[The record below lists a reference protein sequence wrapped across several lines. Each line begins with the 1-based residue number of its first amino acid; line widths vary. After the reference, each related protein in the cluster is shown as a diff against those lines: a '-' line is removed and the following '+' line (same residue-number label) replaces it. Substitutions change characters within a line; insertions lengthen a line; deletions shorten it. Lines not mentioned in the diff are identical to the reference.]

1 MSRKS
6 HGQVRRGQVITTYGP
21 GALIDLP
28 RHSAIVGGLET
39 WPKTSDL
46 EEIPELR
53 LTRKLQIMTGV
64 TAPRLFAPPPDE
76 NDPRETAKGIG
87 VWRFPE
93 WFIVQEASG
102 SEERERSRRLV
113 HRKEL
118 DDKGRFDGR
127 PVVATRFVRACPK
140 GHVDDLDWRR
150 FVHGAEDPCRQ
161 RLWLDERG
169 TGGDLADLVV
179 RCECGKSPRSLYE
192 ATQLEMNPL
201 GTCRGARPW
210 LGRNAEEDCKL
221 PSRLLIRTASNAYF
235 PQVVSVLSLPDR
247 GSAVETAV
255 RKLWDDLQIVDD
267 ASDLAFLKKKPK
279 IAERLAPFSDDEVLA
294 AIREAKG
301 GKAEEKPVKQVE
313 LEALLAAPEG
323 FGDDVPIDPNFHAR
337 RLPDRAWRHSKRS
350 DGIESVIQVHRLRE
364 VLALVGFTRFEAVT
378 PDINGEYETDVE
390 RAQIALEPTWFPAVE
405 NRGEGLFVQLQ
416 RASSEEL
423 ACATGRE
430 ATPRCARAT
439 DTSTGRRT
447 GRASAH
453 FPVGRTCC
461 CTRSRISSSNRSP
474 CAAAIP
480 LVLFESGYTQIPQ
493 AQQFGILLYTGSPD
507 AEGTLGGLVQQ
518 ARHIE
523 DHLAHALRMSALCSN
538 DPVCAYHVPGES
550 LESRWLH
557 GAACHGCALVAETSC
572 EMRNDYLD
580 RALVVP
586 VLGVPRR
593 CILRSRCMSDVLLDL
608 PSHLRERL
616 VSALESGLL
625 GPSPTLASL
634 RSVLGSR
641 EGCGRHRRVAGR
653 TRAAWDL
660 GAGRCR
666 LASDCCTG
674 CSRELGNPTL
684 CGLGPKFQACTLGI
698 PDVSTKSCSALQS
711 ARSGRAHT
719 PFSTVPR
726 RSRFWLDAWSTTPA
740 LRVTLLLNIQRK
752 RGDTTA
758 SEQLV
763 RRFADHFWK
772 TDWPGSSRPSVFY
785 DPRALDAGRSR
796 WRSPCEGR
804 CRRR

>member
-28 RHSAIVGGLET
+28 KHSAIVGGLET

-46 EEIPELR
+46 EEILELR
-53 LTRKLQIMTGV
+53 LTRKLQTMTRV
-64 TAPRLFAPPPDE
+64 IAPRLYAPPPDE
-76 NDPRETAKGIG
+76 NDPRESAKGIG

-102 SEERERSRRLV
+102 SVERERSRRLV

-118 DDKGRFDGR
+118 DEKGRFDGR

-150 FVHGAEDPCRQ
+150 FVHGAQDPCRQ

-179 RCECGKSPRSLYE
+179 RCECGKSPRSLSE
-192 ATQLEMNPL
+192 ATLLEINPL
-201 GTCRGARPW
+201 GTCRGTRPW
-210 LGRNAEEDCKL
+210 LGRNSEDRECKL
-221 PSRLLIRTASNAYF
+221 PSRLLTRTASNAYF

-255 RKLWDDLQIVDD
+255 GKLWDDLQIVDD
-267 ASDLAFLKKKPK
+267 VSDLTFLKKKPK
-279 IAERLAPFSDDEVLA
+279 VVEGLAPFSDDEVLA

-337 RLPDRAWRHSKRS
+337 RLPDRAWRHSKHS
-350 DGIESVIQVHRLRE
+350 DDIESVIQVHRLRE

-405 NRGEGLFVQLQ
+405 NRGEGLFVQLRAQAVGNWFARPAVKQ
-416 RASSEEL
+416 RLDALTRGHEHWGMDRKSKRPFPGGPYVLLHTLSHLLIQSLAMRCGYPASSI
-423 ACATGRE
+423 RE
-430 ATPRCARAT
+430 RVYADAK
-439 DTSTGRRT
+439 
-447 GRASAH
+447 
-453 FPVGRTCC
+453 
-461 CTRSRISSSNRSP
+461 
-474 CAAAIP
+474 
-480 LVLFESGYTQIPQ
+480 
-493 AQQFGILLYTGSPD
+493 AQHFGILLYTGSPD

-523 DHLAHALRMSALCSN
+523 DHLVHALRMSALCSN

-586 VLGVPRR
+586 VLGFP
-593 CILRSRCMSDVLLDL
+593 D
-608 PSHLRERL
+608 
-616 VSALESGLL
+616 AAFFG
-625 GPSPTLASL
+625 A
-634 RSVLGSR
+634 
-641 EGCGRHRRVAGR
+641 VA
-653 TRAAWDL
+653 
-660 GAGRCR
+660 
-666 LASDCCTG
+666 
-674 CSRELGNPTL
+674 
-684 CGLGPKFQACTLGI
+684 
-698 PDVSTKSCSALQS
+698 
-711 ARSGRAHT
+711 
-719 PFSTVPR
+719 
-726 RSRFWLDAWSTTPA
+726 
-740 LRVTLLLNIQRK
+740 
-752 RGDTTA
+752 
-758 SEQLV
+758 
-763 RRFADHFWK
+763 
-772 TDWPGSSRPSVFY
+772 
-785 DPRALDAGRSR
+785 
-796 WRSPCEGR
+796 
-804 CRRR
+804 